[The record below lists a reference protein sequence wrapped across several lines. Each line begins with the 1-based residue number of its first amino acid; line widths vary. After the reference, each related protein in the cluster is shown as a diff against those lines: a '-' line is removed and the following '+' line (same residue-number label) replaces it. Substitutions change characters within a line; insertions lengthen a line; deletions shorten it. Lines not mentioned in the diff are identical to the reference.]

1 VSIRLIVSFLFLKER
16 SEKLE
21 KTFRVKSLT

>member
-1 VSIRLIVSFLFLKER
+1 VSIRLSFLFLKER

-21 KTFRVKSLT
+21 KTFRIKSLT